1 MSIIIEILLYVW
13 YNFLKLFYDC
23 GDFMGFK
30 KDFAWGTAT
39 ASYQIEGAW
48 NEDGKGE
55 SVWDVFCH
63 EGGRIADNHTGDVA
77 CDHYHR
83 YKEDI
88 KLMKELGVNSYRF
101 SISWP
106 RILPK
111 GVGEV
116 NQKGVKF
123 YSDLI
128 DELLA
133 NGIEPYVTL
142 FHWDYPYE
150 LYKKGAWLNEDC
162 VDWFAEYAGKV
173 SELFSDRVK
182 YFITFNEPQC
192 FLNEAYLAGAH
203 APGLKVGY
211 KEIFQMAH
219 NVLKAH
225 GAAVIALRKNAKQ
238 PIKIG
243 YAPTSCPVSPAEET
257 PENIE
262 AARAE
267 YMSCKPI
274 SPNVLWSVTWL
285 SDPIIFGKYP
295 EDGLKMYKDYLPE
308 ITDDDMRLIS
318 QPIDFYAQNIYNG
331 KQLAVDKNGNAYTV
345 PRYPGFP
352 HAANGWPITPE
363 ALHWGPRF
371 LYERYKLPM
380 YITENGT
387 AMADFVSL
395 DGKIHDSGR
404 IDFMNR
410 YLLELEKATDD
421 GVDVGGYFL
430 WSFIDNFEWAKG
442 YNDRFGLVYVDYVT
456 QKRIPK
462 DSAYWYK
469 NWIEEHTN

>member
-142 FHWDYPYE
+142 FHWDYPY
-150 LYKKGAWLNEDC
+150 
-162 VDWFAEYAGKV
+162 
-173 SELFSDRVK
+173 
-182 YFITFNEPQC
+182 
-192 FLNEAYLAGAH
+192 
-203 APGLKVGY
+203 
-211 KEIFQMAH
+211 
-219 NVLKAH
+219 
-225 GAAVIALRKNAKQ
+225 
-238 PIKIG
+238 
-243 YAPTSCPVSPAEET
+243 
-257 PENIE
+257 
-262 AARAE
+262 
-267 YMSCKPI
+267 
-274 SPNVLWSVTWL
+274 
-285 SDPIIFGKYP
+285 
-295 EDGLKMYKDYLPE
+295 
-308 ITDDDMRLIS
+308 
-318 QPIDFYAQNIYNG
+318 
-331 KQLAVDKNGNAYTV
+331 
-345 PRYPGFP
+345 
-352 HAANGWPITPE
+352 
-363 ALHWGPRF
+363 
-371 LYERYKLPM
+371 
-380 YITENGT
+380 
-387 AMADFVSL
+387 
-395 DGKIHDSGR
+395 
-404 IDFMNR
+404 
-410 YLLELEKATDD
+410 
-421 GVDVGGYFL
+421 
-430 WSFIDNFEWAKG
+430 
-442 YNDRFGLVYVDYVT
+442 
-456 QKRIPK
+456 
-462 DSAYWYK
+462 
-469 NWIEEHTN
+469 